1 MNIRAMLLFA
11 AVTGVGCSIDHP
23 AESRHSDIVSKHH
36 HDAAPTPAPIDDQ
49 PPQPIVSS
57 AHPRLYFTDADIP
70 AIKLAIQ
77 RDPVLDHQFAELRRE
92 GEKALIEPPADYVR
106 DTEKALIQSRLVL
119 ARVST
124 LAGLYRLTGEERF
137 AKRAVEEM
145 RAAAAF
151 PDWHSEDFLPDAELI
166 NALSVGYDWL
176 YRYLTLEERKVI
188 STAILAKG
196 LKPAEQAYQHN
207 GDWTHTESNHNIVGN
222 GGVAVGAVTLGDE
235 EPKLSRE
242 LITAT
247 RRSLPTS
254 LGQYEPDGAWPE
266 GPIYWDYAT
275 RYATYYMASLGAGNE
290 EVSRSPGLASTG
302 LFRIHSTGP
311 TKKTFNFGDAEEAVH
326 PAPFMYWFARE
337 FNKPIYAAH
346 EEYVSPNDTTIFGL
360 IWRSRLPGVE
370 SFESIASKKL
380 PTSAIFRGSELA
392 FMRSDW
398 SANATWVGFKGG
410 TNKGTHRHLDLG
422 SFVLDALGERW
433 ALDLGPDDY
442 GLPGYNGSDQRW
454 SYYRCQTEGHNT
466 LTINGPNQEFEG
478 DARLVGFH
486 SDPQRTYAV
495 VDLTNAYTHA
505 RSILRGIE
513 LLNGNQVLT
522 VDEVTMSSPARITWN
537 FHTPAK
543 VALQGASATLVQNG
557 KSMRLQILEPAG
569 AMFDVAS
576 ATAPPPQQQNK
587 GVSNLIIKLPSLVEK
602 TRIAVLCTPTEEVD
616 GKDRRAMRAEPGLA
630 ATPTMKIDSLHMLI
644 EDGPIRR

>member
-1 MNIRAMLLFA
+1 MRIRALLLIA
-11 AVTGVGCSIDHP
+11 AVTGVGCSIDLPSDSH
-23 AESRHSDIVSKHH
+23 HSEIVSKHH
-36 HDAAPTPAPIDDQ
+36 HDVAPTPAPIDDQ
-49 PPQPIVSS
+49 PPPPVIAS
-57 AHPRLYFTDADIP
+57 AHPRLYFTDAEIP

-77 RDPVLDHQFAELRRE
+77 RDPVLQRQFDEIRKQ
-92 GEKALIEPPADYVR
+92 GEKSLIEPPAEYVR

-145 RAAAAF
+145 HAAAVF

-176 YRYLTLEERKVI
+176 YRYLTLEDRRVI
-188 STAILAKG
+188 SKAILEKG
-196 LKPAEQAYQHN
+196 LQPAEQAYKHN

-222 GGVAVGAVTLGDE
+222 GGVAIGAVTLGE
-235 EPKLSRE
+235 EQPKLSRD
-242 LITAT
+242 LINDT
-247 RRSLPTS
+247 RHSLPTS
-254 LGQYEPDGAWPE
+254 LDQYEPDGAWPE

-275 RYATYYMASLGAGNE
+275 RYATYYMATLAGGGDV
-290 EVSRSPGLASTG
+290 VSRSPGLASTG

-311 TKKTFNFGDAEEAVH
+311 TKKTFNFGDAEETVH
-326 PAPFMYWFARE
+326 PAPFMYWFAKE

-346 EEYVSPNDTTIFGL
+346 EEYVAPTDTTIFGL
-360 IWRSRLPGVE
+360 IWRSRLPSVE

-380 PTSAIFRGSELA
+380 PTAAIFRGSELA

-433 ALDLGPDDY
+433 AMDLGPDDY

-486 SDPQRTYAV
+486 SDPQRSYAV
-495 VDLTNAYTHA
+495 VDMTNAYPHA
-505 RSILRGIE
+505 HSILRGIE
-513 LLNGNQVLT
+513 LLNGNNVLI
-522 VDEVTMSSPARITWN
+522 VDEIAMSSPSQITWN
-537 FHTPAK
+537 FHTLAS
-543 VALQGASATLVQNG
+543 VSVHGASATLTQNG
-557 KSMRLQILEPAG
+557 KSMHMQIYDPSGATFSVSPA
-569 AMFDVAS
+569 A
-576 ATAPPPQQQNK
+576 APAPQNQNR
-587 GVSNLIIKLPSLVEK
+587 GVKNLMIKLPGLVDK
-602 TRIAVLCTPTEEVD
+602 TRIEVLLQPLDT
-616 GKDRRAMRAEPGLA
+616 DRMVRDAEPGIADRPAVRIEQLR
-630 ATPTMKIDSLHMLI
+630 DLI
-644 EDGPIRR
+644 EAGPIRR